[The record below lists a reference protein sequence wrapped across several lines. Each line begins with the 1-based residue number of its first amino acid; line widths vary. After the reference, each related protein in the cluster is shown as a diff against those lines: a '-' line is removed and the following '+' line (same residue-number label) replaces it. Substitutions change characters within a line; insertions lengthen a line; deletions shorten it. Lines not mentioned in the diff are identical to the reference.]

1 MTDTRMFALIC
12 WVLWLGLL
20 ASGLTNA
27 VPVPLAALLG
37 VSVFF
42 LWRLYRKRA
51 TVSA

>member
-20 ASGLTNA
+20 AFGITKA
-27 VPVPLAALLG
+27 IPVPLAAGLG

-42 LWRLYRKRA
+42 LWRLYRKMA
-51 TVSA
+51 VVSA